1 MSGEDIN
8 HSGREHHHG
17 EAEDPSSHLQLLVQ
31 TKDKSFRN
39 IKNWDV
45 FGGFGSSNRRG
56 GG

>member
-1 MSGEDIN
+1 MSGEDID

-31 TKDKSFRN
+31 TKNKSFRN
-39 IKNWDV
+39 IKSWDV
-45 FGGFGSSNRRG
+45 LGGFGSSNRRG